1 MKKRKMKDI
10 LKASYEKRHSLL
22 AELERD
28 DLTLQELADRY
39 KKTATWAFLYIKR
52 ARQERC
58 DAQRK
63 RAAMETTGGE
73 DVNTSLNGV
82 A

>member
-28 DLTLQELADRY
+28 DLTFQELADRY

-52 ARQERC
+52 ARQERY
-58 DAQRK
+58 DEQRK
-63 RAAMETTGGE
+63 RAATEITGDSE
-73 DVNTSLNGV
+73 DKS
-82 A
+82 